1 MTMTNRSIG
10 TVHTSTKARLT
21 SEARQRISMS
31 SRFRSVNHSV
41 SHNGDKSGKQSLY
54 SDGDPDRHRN
64 LSICSLAHSQTS
76 VKISCKSVWKF
87 LRKAEA
93 ANRQTESN
101 DENRSSL
108 AVNTSTMMI
117 MTMNTTTTTITMMT
131 VTISTST
138 TTTVMTTTTTMI
150 FQY

>member
-1 MTMTNRSIG
+1 MTITTRSTG
-10 TVHTSTKARLT
+10 TVHASTKAHLT
-21 SEARQRISMS
+21 SEAIWRISMS

-41 SHNGDKSGKQSLY
+41 SHNGDESGKQSLY
-54 SDGDPDRHRN
+54 PDGDPDRHRN

-87 LRKAEA
+87 LRKVG
-93 ANRQTESN
+93 NRQTENN

-117 MTMNTTTTTITMMT
+117 MTMNTTTTIMMTT

-138 TTTVMTTTTTMI
+138 TTTVMTTTSTMI